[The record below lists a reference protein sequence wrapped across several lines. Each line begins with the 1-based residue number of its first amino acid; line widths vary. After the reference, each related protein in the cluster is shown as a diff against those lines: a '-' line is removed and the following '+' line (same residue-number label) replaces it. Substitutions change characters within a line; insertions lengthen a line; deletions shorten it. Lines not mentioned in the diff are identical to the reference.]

1 MCVVHI
7 AKFKI
12 HYKRVCETYIFEF
25 PATVGKAPPILAQS
39 KKEKLLIIL
48 HALLFDIYIIRL
60 IHFEYWVGLSGWR
73 WVFIIP
79 PALAQLSVRHHSIWE
94 QLAIFIVS
102 ASLVYTAT
110 HPCLSNLS

>member
-60 IHFEYWVGLSGWR
+60 IHFECWVGLSGWR

-79 PALAQLSVRHHSIWE
+79 PALAQLSVRHHNMVRCQRNISE
-94 QLAIFIVS
+94 SVFFAKP
-102 ASLVYTAT
+102 LVQSV
-110 HPCLSNLS
+110 PRDF